1 MSTVKTERTL
11 SSRKYKKN
19 KVKFF
24 NIRVSN
30 EMVEALSKLSEKYNT
45 TKTDIVEKLVLDAAS
60 KID

>member
-1 MSTVKTERTL
+1 MSTVKTERAL
-11 SSRKYKKN
+11 ISRKYKKN

-45 TKTDIVEKLVLDAAS
+45 TKTDIIEKLVLDAAS

>member
-30 EMVEALSKLSEKYNT
+30 EMMEALSKLSEKYNT